1 MLNFSTGENLE
12 IKKNQQ
18 KNFTLR
24 SEMKVLENYLDL
36 IQMQVVSLKNPY
48 KMIKVMNGMR
58 IKKQRNN

>member
-1 MLNFSTGENLE
+1 MLNFSTRENLE

-36 IQMQVVSLKNPY
+36 IQMQVVFLKNPY

>member
-1 MLNFSTGENLE
+1 MLNFSTRENLE